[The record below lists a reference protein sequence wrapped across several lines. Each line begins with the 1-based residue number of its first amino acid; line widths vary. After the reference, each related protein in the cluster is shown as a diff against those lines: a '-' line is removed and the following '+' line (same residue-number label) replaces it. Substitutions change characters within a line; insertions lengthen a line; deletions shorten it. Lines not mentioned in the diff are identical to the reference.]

1 MRDTGRTIDEPERRM
16 RWTFSASVLIAATA
30 LVSGCGDSSPGAGGR
45 ERSPPAVSTDAT
57 PQPGTTAAR
66 KRASDVRI
74 FSLLADRQLLVVSA
88 STGRIETRVTLGPE
102 SPIPDVGRFLAL
114 SRDGETLYV
123 LVPWTPATPQVVMAV
138 DPASV
143 RIRARFRLPRG
154 VAYRSL
160 VAGSESGRLYVFGNR
175 PAAKSTPAPATAVV
189 TVLDATSGA
198 VLSTW
203 DVRKANGRFWWV
215 LDAAVSDDERRLY
228 VSYHGGCSESD
239 VCTTGADWLDIAG
252 DRARRCQGQTH
263 PNSGCLGRVHGSVA
277 VYEDGVVAATG
288 EGPIIQIDRRGR
300 IARAWKSRIPRN
312 HLMQFA
318 LDRKRGLLYAIG
330 SCGYRGGLSRI
341 DLKSGRSRVMG
352 YPSASA
358 SSGICGERIA
368 LGPESLVA
376 VASNPLP
383 VPQGSPS
390 NLLLVDASTGRLI
403 RSVPASVETLD
414 VLVAANP

>member
-1 MRDTGRTIDEPERRM
+1 M
-16 RWTFSASVLIAATA
+16 RWMSSASMSIAAIA
-30 LVSGCGDSSPGAGGR
+30 LVSGCGDSSPDAGSREGSSSADSTAASPEATSQPAPTARR
-45 ERSPPAVSTDAT
+45 ER
-57 PQPGTTAAR
+57 
-66 KRASDVRI
+66 ASGVRI
-74 FSLLADRQLLVVSA
+74 FSLLADRRLLAVSA
-88 STGRIETRVTLGPE
+88 STGMVETRLTLGSK
-102 SPIPDVGRFLAL
+102 SPVPDVGRFLAL
-114 SRDGETLYV
+114 GRDGETLYV
-123 LVPWTPATPQVVMAV
+123 LVPWAPATPQLVTAV
-138 DPASV
+138 DPGSV

-160 VAGSESGRLYVFGNR
+160 IAGSESGRLYVFGSR
-175 PAAKSTPAPATAVV
+175 PAAKNTPAPATAVV
-189 TVLDATSGA
+189 SVLDAASGA

-239 VCTTGADWLDIAG
+239 VCTTGADWLDIVD
-252 DRARRCQGQTH
+252 DRVRRCRGH
-263 PNSGCLGRVHGSVA
+263 RYPYSGCLGRVHGSVA

-288 EGPIIQIDRRGR
+288 EGPIIQIDRQGR
-300 IARAWKSRIPRN
+300 IARAWKTRIPRN

-318 LDRKRGLLYAIG
+318 LDRKRELLYAIG

-352 YPSASA
+352 YPSSSA
-358 SSGICGERIA
+358 SSGLCGERIA

-383 VPQGSPS
+383 VPKGSPS
-390 NLLLVDASTGRLI
+390 SLLLVDASTGRLI
-403 RSVPASVETLD
+403 RSVPTSVETLD
-414 VLVAANP
+414 VLVAAGP

>member
-1 MRDTGRTIDEPERRM
+1 
-16 RWTFSASVLIAATA
+16 
-30 LVSGCGDSSPGAGGR
+30 
-45 ERSPPAVSTDAT
+45 
-57 PQPGTTAAR
+57 
-66 KRASDVRI
+66 VRI

-88 STGRIETRVTLGPE
+88 STGTVETRLTLGSK
-102 SPIPDVGRFLAL
+102 SPVPDVGRFLAL

-123 LVPWTPATPQVVMAV
+123 LVPWTPATRQSVMAV
-138 DPASV
+138 DPAGV

-160 VAGSESGRLYVFGNR
+160 VAGSKTGRLYAFGNR
-175 PAAKSTPAPATAVV
+175 PAAKNTPTPATAVV

-239 VCTTGADWLDIAG
+239 VCTTGADWLDIVD
-252 DRARRCQGQTH
+252 DRARRCGGQRY
-263 PNSGCLGRVHGSVA
+263 PYSGCLGRVHGSVA
-277 VYEDGVVAATG
+277 IYEDGVVAATG
-288 EGPIIQIDRRGR
+288 EGPIIQIDGRGR
-300 IARAWKSRIPRN
+300 ITRAWKSRIPRN

-341 DLKSGRSRVMG
+341 DVKSGRSRVVG
-352 YPSASA
+352 YPSSSA

-368 LGPESLVA
+368 VGPESLVA
-376 VASNPLP
+376 VASNPRP

-390 NLLLVDASTGRLI
+390 SLLLVDASTGRLI